1 MSIIGWELAI
11 WPDRA
16 QYRPGAAVTLIAEVH
31 GPAGAE
37 AALLV
42 EVTERAAT
50 VGELVAAITLD
61 GAGSARVLLAWQPPE
76 GIAWR
81 AYGADAT
88 LTAGSNP
95 VAKATTAL
103 DVAPHWGNAPRNGF
117 LANFAPG
124 QTESDDAARADAM
137 LRLHLNCIQFYDW
150 MYTHYDYIP
159 PQDLFTDPLGAHMDF
174 GAVRRRIQLCR
185 ERGMAPLAYASVYGA
200 EKEFS
205 DAHPDW
211 LLYDGTG
218 RPMNPLCG
226 LFYFQDPSPDGG
238 WRQYLL
244 GSYQQALDLGFAGT
258 HCDTYGSP
266 KAGLTQDGR
275 LVRLEQVLPGL
286 VADAHAL
293 AVAADPVE
301 GGSTFNNVKGWPVE
315 AMSTAPAAALYIE
328 VWPPDEMYRDL
339 YELVLRARYLDR
351 KRQLIISA
359 YLWPFTPKQ
368 DRPAGAMAGLRLA
381 AATVF
386 ASGGFYLLLGEGT
399 AVLNEAYYKDHGYLD
414 QDDWETVRAYWDFQ
428 TRYGP
433 LLADPAALDVTTAN
447 TCFGAVEARFTG
459 PEGLTFSAKALPGTV
474 WHIVKDGPGYRTYN
488 LINLTAVEKPL
499 WNSAQPEA
507 RPVQGIGVRLECL
520 RRPKAVWW
528 ASPDVDGGQ
537 PQPAA
542 WSLEK
547 DDAIGQVLV
556 TTVPHLH
563 YWSMLVVE
571 D

>member
-1 MSIIGWELAI
+1 MVFFLDWELAI

-16 QYRPGAAVTLIAEVH
+16 QYRPGALVTLIAEVQ

-37 AALLV
+37 ASLRV
-42 EVTERAAT
+42 ELTGHAAA
-50 VGELVAAITLD
+50 VGELVAPVVLD
-61 GAGSARVLLAWQPPE
+61 SEGRARVSLSWQPTAGE
-76 GIAWR
+76 SWH
-81 AYGADAT
+81 AYGADAA
-88 LTAGSNP
+88 LAAGSRL
-95 VAKATTAL
+95 VATATTAF

-124 QTESDDAARADAM
+124 QTESDDAARLDAM

-150 MYTHYDYIP
+150 MYTHYDYVP
-159 PQDLFTDPLGAHMDF
+159 PQDLFTDVMGATMDF
-174 GAVRRRIQLCR
+174 GTIRRRIRLCR

-200 EKEFS
+200 EKPFS

-211 LLYDGTG
+211 LLYDGAG
-218 RPMNPLCG
+218 RPMALAG
-226 LFYFQDPSPDGG
+226 LFYIQDPSPGCG
-238 WRQYLL
+238 WRRHLL
-244 GSYQQALDLGFAGT
+244 NSYQQALDLGFAGT

-266 KAGLTQDGR
+266 KAGLTRDGR

-286 VADAHAL
+286 LADAQAL
-293 AVAADPVE
+293 AVAADPAE
-301 GGSTFNNVKGWPVE
+301 GGATFNNVKGWPVE
-315 AMSTAPAAALYIE
+315 AMAAAPGAALYIE

-339 YELVLRARYLDR
+339 YELILRARHLDR
-351 KRQLIISA
+351 QRQLILSA

-368 DRPAGAMAGLRLA
+368 DRPEGAMAGLRLA
-381 AATVF
+381 AATIF

-399 AVLNEAYYKDHGYLD
+399 GILNEAYYKDYGSLD
-414 QDDWETVRAYWDFQ
+414 RDDWEVVRAYWDFQ

-433 LLADPAALDVTTAN
+433 LLADPAALDVTSAN
-447 TCFGAVEARFTG
+447 TCHGAVEARFSG

-474 WHIVKDGPGYRTYN
+474 WHILKDGAGYRTVH

-507 RPVQGIGVRLECL
+507 LEVPDIGVRLECL

-528 ASPDVDGGQ
+528 ASPDVDGGR
-537 PQPAA
+537 PQSVA
-542 WSLEK
+542 WSLEL
-547 DDAIGQVLV
+547 DDAVGQVLV
-556 TTVPHLH
+556 VTLPGLR
-563 YWSMLVVE
+563 YWCMLVVE